1 MSNYPIFSVLGIE
14 IEYMLVDHSTL
25 QVQPKSDLLLHALAG
40 EQVNSHSLG
49 DIAIS
54 NELVM
59 HVLEFKNDGPKPF
72 NAPIAEQFQ
81 QAINDLQPTLQENQL
96 MFLPTGAHPW
106 MDPHRETVRWPHDN
120 HTIYQ
125 QYDTIFNCQGH
136 GWSNLQSMHVNL
148 PYATDNEFCELHTLI
163 RLLLPAL
170 PALAASS
177 PILDNKATGLLDS
190 RLYFYGQNQQRI
202 PSISGDIIPEFIASE
217 QAYQLRIL
225 EPMYKAIHPF
235 DPDGVLQ
242 HPWLNSRAA
251 IPKFDQKAVEIRI
264 LDTQE
269 CVNADIAIAKVIFA
283 LLKKWYGGS
292 RYFLDHP
299 CDTKLLKLVYDEA
312 IKNGLSTPVDSQ
324 ELAKQWQLPRPAMT
338 LRAIWSHWIEQVST
352 ELSYEEQFALE
363 QILSLGNLSERIL
376 QAVGKNIQHES
387 LKDVYAELGHCLLSN
402 EQFAP

>member
-14 IEYMLVDHSTL
+14 IEYMLVDHATL

-40 EQVNSHSLG
+40 EQVNSYSLG
-49 DIAIS
+49 DIAVS

-81 QAINDLQPTLQENQL
+81 QAINDLQPTLQQNQL

-148 PYATDNEFCELHTLI
+148 PYATDDEFCELHTLI

-202 PSISGDIIPEFIASE
+202 PSISGDIIPEFIPSE

-225 EPMYKAIHPF
+225 NPMYQAIQPF

-324 ELAKQWQLPRPAMT
+324 ELAKQWQLPRAAMT

-376 QAVGKNIQHES
+376 QAVGKNIQHEP
-387 LKDVYAELGHCLLSN
+387 LKDVYAEIGHCLLSN